1 MLFVWHKDS
10 SPPGRLGTEGF
21 NEGLRGLQAAVPA
34 GGMNDRVAGC
44 WGSDGKGRR
53 LYGRLQLGAAGFST
67 RRGMLN
73 RKEAFK
79 ASRI

>member
-1 MLFVWHKDS
+1 M
-10 SPPGRLGTEGF
+10 TEW
-21 NEGLRGLQAAVPA
+21 LAA
-34 GGMNDRVAGC
+34 GGAM
-44 WGSDGKGRR
+44 GRR